1 MRSRKAA
8 AESAPPWATLDASL
22 AAPLRATLP
31 DLVEEVLD
39 AVREGVP
46 AYAIPLE
53 GSFGRNVRIGVERA
67 LGGFVELIESGPD
80 AAVPGRDVYV
90 GLGRGEVRAGR
101 ELDALLAAYRAG
113 AQVAWR
119 RFARAA
125 FGAGAPPDTLIRLA
139 EAVFA
144 FIDELSAASAEGYA
158 EASALVAGERQD
170 RRRRLLELL
179 LADPPPAPADL
190 EAAAQEAGW
199 RLPKSVAVVVFEHD
213 RPARLAARLPP
224 EALVGAAEGAGG
236 PSPRDAAGGPDAGGA
251 ATLGV
256 AVVPDPDAPR
266 RRRVLRAAFDGR
278 RAALGPTVA
287 PREAARSAA
296 RATAAIAL
304 STGEELVVADERL
317 LDLILL
323 ADPALTE
330 ELVARRLKPLDGV
343 APNTRARLTET
354 LRAWLDHHGE
364 ARPAAEALHVH
375 VQTVRYRLNQLREL
389 FGDALDDPA
398 QRTELQLALRA
409 EHRTGVHGNA
419 GRMYGPVAR

>member
-1 MRSRKAA
+1 M
-8 AESAPPWATLDASL
+8 
-22 AAPLRATLP
+22 PLRATLP

-53 GSFGRNVRIGVERA
+53 GTFGRNVRIGVEGA
-67 LGGFVELIESGPD
+67 LGGFVELIESGPE

-125 FGAGAPPDTLIRLA
+125 SDAGAPRETLIRLA

-170 RRRRLLELL
+170 RRRRLLDLL
-179 LADPPPAPADL
+179 LADPPPPAAEL
-190 EAAAQEAGW
+190 EAAAQEAAW

-224 EALVGAAEGAGG
+224 EALVGE
-236 PSPRDAAGGPDAGGA
+236 RDVLP
-251 ATLGV
+251 V
-256 AVVPDPDAPR
+256 AVVPDPDAPQ
-266 RRRVLRAAFDGR
+266 RRRVLRTAFEGT

-287 PREAARSAA
+287 PGDAARSAA
-296 RATAAIAL
+296 RAAAAIGLAG
-304 STGEELVVADERL
+304 GEELVVAEERL
-317 LDLILL
+317 LDLLL
-323 ADPALTE
+323 RADPALTR
-330 ELVARRLKPLDGV
+330 ELVERRLEPLEGLP
-343 APNTRARLTET
+343 ATTRARLTET
-354 LRAWLDHHGE
+354 LEAWLDHLGE
-364 ARPAAEALHVH
+364 ARPTAEALHVH
-375 VQTVRYRLNQLREL
+375 VQTVRYRLHQLRDL
-389 FGDALDDPA
+389 LGDALDDPA

-409 EHRTGVHGNA
+409 ERSGVA
-419 GRMYGPVAR
+419 A

>member
-1 MRSRKAA
+1 VRSRKPAA
-8 AESAPPWATLDASL
+8 PWATLDASL
-22 AAPLRATLP
+22 AVPLRATLP

-53 GSFGRNVRIGVERA
+53 GTFGRNVRIGVEGA
-67 LGGFVELIESGPD
+67 LGGFVELIESGPE

-125 FGAGAPPDTLIRLA
+125 SDAGAPRETLIRLA

-170 RRRRLLELL
+170 RRRRLLDLL
-179 LADPPPAPADL
+179 LADPPPPAAEL
-190 EAAAQEAGW
+190 EAAAQEAAW

-224 EALVGAAEGAGG
+224 EALVGE
-236 PSPRDAAGGPDAGGA
+236 RDVLP
-251 ATLGV
+251 V
-256 AVVPDPDAPR
+256 AVVPDPDAPQ
-266 RRRVLRAAFDGR
+266 RRRVLRTAFEGT

-287 PREAARSAA
+287 PGDAARSAA
-296 RATAAIAL
+296 RAAAAIGLAG
-304 STGEELVVADERL
+304 GEELVVAEERL
-317 LDLILL
+317 LDLLL
-323 ADPALTE
+323 RADPALTR
-330 ELVARRLKPLDGV
+330 ELVERRLEPLEGLP
-343 APNTRARLTET
+343 ATTRARLTET
-354 LRAWLDHHGE
+354 LEAWLDHLGE
-364 ARPAAEALHVH
+364 ARPTAEALHVH
-375 VQTVRYRLNQLREL
+375 VQTVRYRLHQLRDL
-389 FGDALDDPA
+389 LGDALDDPA

-409 EHRTGVHGNA
+409 ERSGVA
-419 GRMYGPVAR
+419 A

>member
-1 MRSRKAA
+1 MRSRKPAA
-8 AESAPPWATLDASL
+8 PWATLDASL
-22 AAPLRATLP
+22 AVPLRATLP

-53 GSFGRNVRIGVERA
+53 GTFGRNVRIGVEGA
-67 LGGFVELIESGPD
+67 LGGFVELIESGPE

-125 FGAGAPPDTLIRLA
+125 SDAGAPRETLIRLA

-170 RRRRLLELL
+170 RRRRLLDLL
-179 LADPPPAPADL
+179 LADPPPPAAEL
-190 EAAAQEAGW
+190 EAAAQEAAW

-224 EALVGAAEGAGG
+224 EALVGE
-236 PSPRDAAGGPDAGGA
+236 RDVLP
-251 ATLGV
+251 V
-256 AVVPDPDAPR
+256 AVVPDPDAPQ
-266 RRRVLRAAFDGR
+266 RRRVLRTAFEGT

-287 PREAARSAA
+287 PGDAARSAA
-296 RATAAIAL
+296 RAAAAIGLAG
-304 STGEELVVADERL
+304 GEELVVAEERL
-317 LDLILL
+317 LDLLL
-323 ADPALTE
+323 RADPALTR
-330 ELVARRLKPLDGV
+330 ELVERRLEPLEGLP
-343 APNTRARLTET
+343 ATTRARLTET
-354 LRAWLDHHGE
+354 LEAWLDHLGE
-364 ARPAAEALHVH
+364 ARPTAEALHVH
-375 VQTVRYRLNQLREL
+375 VQTVRYRLHQLRDL
-389 FGDALDDPA
+389 LGDALDDPA

-409 EHRTGVHGNA
+409 ERSGVA
-419 GRMYGPVAR
+419 A